1 MAQDNADIL
10 ARIRERKQMGEDNIQ
25 SEKDAIEAD
34 IALIRGRKKKG
45 KENLIWDFTL
55 DVAANLSHNGDG
67 WDSFEVNISTWSPLF
82 NNDFRG
88 WRLPFIFAATH
99 LSPISECIE

>member
-45 KENLIWDFTL
+45 NDGLMY
-55 DVAANLSHNGDG
+55 LSSPDKNGVCK
-67 WDSFEVNISTWSPLF
+67 WIKVWN
-82 NNDFRG
+82 
-88 WRLPFIFAATH
+88 
-99 LSPISECIE
+99 